1 MEKLALALKKRANS
15 RSIRARE
22 KKFFPSHSGILKA
35 MHSIVVGC
43 RDEMTRRFFMGKV
56 IIGATMSLDGFM
68 NDRHG
73 DVSRLYPD
81 LEALRRTEML
91 QEEIRMT
98 GAVVMGRRAYD
109 MAEGDLT
116 DYEYQ
121 VPIFVLTHHLPET
134 VVKGENDQLTV
145 TFVTDGVQSAL
156 EKAQAAA
163 EDKHVMVVGGAKTA
177 QQCLRA
183 GLVDE
188 IHMGIVP
195 ILLGEGLR
203 FFEPLVNEQMEL
215 ERTRVFESPTRTD
228 LWFRVVK

>member
-1 MEKLALALKKRANS
+1 
-15 RSIRARE
+15 
-22 KKFFPSHSGILKA
+22 
-35 MHSIVVGC
+35 
-43 RDEMTRRFFMGKV
+43 MGNV
-56 IIGATMSLDGFM
+56 IIGASMSLDGFM

-81 LEALRRTEML
+81 FEALRRTEML
-91 QEEIRMT
+91 QEEIRTT

-121 VPIFVLTHHLPET
+121 VPIFVLTHHVPEQA
-134 VVKGENDQLTV
+134 VKGVNDQLTL
-145 TFVTDGVQSAL
+145 TFVTDGIQSAI
-156 EKAQAAA
+156 EKAKAAA
-163 EDKHVMVVGGAKTA
+163 GDKHVMVVGGANTA

-188 IHMGIVP
+188 IHMGLVP
-195 ILLGEGLR
+195 VLLGEGLR
-203 FFEPLVNEQMEL
+203 FFEPLANEQLEL

>member
-1 MEKLALALKKRANS
+1 
-15 RSIRARE
+15 
-22 KKFFPSHSGILKA
+22 
-35 MHSIVVGC
+35 
-43 RDEMTRRFFMGKV
+43 MGKV
-56 IIGATMSLDGFM
+56 IVGATMSLDGFM

-91 QEEIRMT
+91 QEEIRTT

-109 MAEGDLT
+109 MAEGDVT

-121 VPIFVLTHHLPET
+121 VPIFVLTHHIPEK
-134 VVKGENDQLTV
+134 VAKGENDQLTL
-145 TFVTDGVQSAL
+145 TFVTDGMESAI

-163 EDKHVMVVGGAKTA
+163 GDKYVMVVGGANTA

-188 IHMGIVP
+188 IHIGIVP
-195 ILLGEGLR
+195 VLLGGGLR
-203 FFEPLVNEQMEL
+203 FFEPLVNEEMEL

>member
-1 MEKLALALKKRANS
+1 
-15 RSIRARE
+15 
-22 KKFFPSHSGILKA
+22 
-35 MHSIVVGC
+35 
-43 RDEMTRRFFMGKV
+43 MGNV

-91 QEEIRMT
+91 QEEIRTT

-121 VPIFVLTHHLPET
+121 VPIFVLTHHVPEK
-134 VVKGENDQLTV
+134 VAKGENERLMF
-145 TFVTDGVQSAL
+145 TFVTDGIESAIA
-156 EKAQAAA
+156 KAKAAA
-163 EDKHVMVVGGAKTA
+163 GGKHVMVIGGAHTA
-177 QQCLRA
+177 QQCLQA
-183 GLVDE
+183 GLVDQ
-188 IHMGIVP
+188 IHIGIVP
-195 ILLGEGLR
+195 ILLGKGLR
-203 FFEPLVNEQMEL
+203 FFEHLGSEQIEL
-215 ERTRVFESPTRTD
+215 ERMRIIESPTRTD